1 MSYTIRT
8 SSKPRIFRIYNMTRH
23 CCFKT
28 GVPSLMPLLFVST
41 QCSVFIVLSPG
52 TGLRHYSVHTQ
63 IQNSIHQ
70 FILQCTGKPPADST
84 IERRCNS
91 TAALLILWRRFRL
104 ISSLPF
110 NFCSLFLSNYNFT
123 PNTSSGDGVGV
134 MVVGYGVVCYGRT
147 RRHICW
153 CHYQQSGYR
162 AIRRWHS

>member
-1 MSYTIRT
+1 MYYTIRT

-23 CCFKT
+23 CCFRT

-41 QCSVFIVLSPG
+41 QCSVFIVLFLG
-52 TGLRHYSVHTQ
+52 TGLRHYPVYTQ

-70 FILQCTGKPPADST
+70 FILQCTGKPPTDST

-123 PNTSSGDGVGV
+123 PNHLFWWWCGSHGGWLWSGLLWNNWKAYL
-134 MVVGYGVVCYGRT
+134 MISLPT
-147 RRHICW
+147 IW
-153 CHYQQSGYR
+153 
-162 AIRRWHS
+162 I